1 MGQLAAMGLNPVA
14 EGVTKDGMF
23 SVDIIVNYRGCAVA
37 VEVLGPDHYTANTV
51 RMNTANAGS
60 PEQQQVP
67 GLEPPQQ
74 QQQQQHVL
82 LGPELLRFR
91 LLAVRGL
98 ALAAVSSFEAAG
110 AVSTAAGAQAL
121 RQLLKYKLQEAV
133 QLHAQHTQRAAGP
146 GEGTPA
152 GEVAAAAEQ
161 VGQGRHRGAVSAQ
174 TQQQSKQRQ
183 QQQGGD
189 PLLSRLILQ
198 PGFSEKQQRVRRS
211 RAQHL
216 QQQEQRRGNV
226 GMLRGKQQAVQTL
239 LTAAVVDQRT
249 GRATAPP
256 AAAGAG
262 GNGRAGVDGVM
273 TSSVESA
280 EFDLEF
286 DLPLNLEELT

>member
-1 MGQLAAMGLNPVA
+1 
-14 EGVTKDGMF
+14 MF

-51 RMNTANAGS
+51 RVDSAAA
-60 PEQQQVP
+60 
-67 GLEPPQQ
+67 PQQ
-74 QQQQQHVL
+74 QQGEGVEQQHAL

-121 RQLLKYKLQEAV
+121 RRLLKYKLQEAV
-133 QLHAQHTQRAAGP
+133 QLHGQHTHYVGASA
-146 GEGTPA
+146 EGTPA
-152 GEVAAAAEQ
+152 GEAAATVRQA
-161 VGQGRHRGAVSAQ
+161 GQGKRRGAVSAQ
-174 TQQQSKQRQ
+174 PKQPMV
-183 QQQGGD
+183 QQGQD
-189 PLLSRLILQ
+189 PLLSRLLLQ

-216 QQQEQRRGNV
+216 QQQQQQRENGRR
-226 GMLRGKQQAVQTL
+226 LHGKQQAVQTL
-239 LTAAVVDQRT
+239 LTAAVVDQRA

-262 GNGRAGVDGVM
+262 RKGGGGVDGVM